1 MIYPSPF
8 QDYVLNFTKK
18 NTKKGFAG
26 ISKQL
31 LHDIPLAFR
40 CNKTPKE
47 FFETP
52 IHEILSAFQF
62 SETAIRFSPLAISDN
77 AFNQFVFRS
86 VFPRSFFTL
95 PKVDAGMFSTFSSW

>member
-1 MIYPSPF
+1 M
-8 QDYVLNFTKK
+8 TKTSEK
-18 NTKKGFAG
+18 THKIILADADFAAE
-26 ISKQL
+26 K
-31 LHDIPLAFR
+31 FE
-40 CNKTPKE
+40 TPKD

-77 AFNQFVFRS
+77 AFKQFVFRN

-95 PKVDAGMFSTFSSW
+95 PKVDAGMFPTFSSW